1 MIQFNDIMVHDIVE
15 FNPDAHTLSSRMIV
29 LSRVDSIEDNKA
41 YVLSLI
47 PVGSDCERPALL
59 FMPRQADIISNVIRQ
74 QAVPVVIEALERIAS
89 GEIAVDVES
98 CDEKKNIL
106 VLRPERN
113 EFGYEVVCIAR
124 NALRA
129 VRGEES
135 A

>member
-1 MIQFNDIMVHDIVE
+1 MIQFNDIGVHDVVE
-15 FNPDAHTLSSRMIV
+15 FKPDVHALSSRMIA
-29 LSRVDSIEDNKA
+29 LSRVDSIEDKRE
-41 YVLSLI
+41 YVLSLA
-47 PVGSDCERPALL
+47 PVVCNHVKPTLL

-74 QAVPVVIEALERIAS
+74 QAVPVVIEAMERIAS

-113 EFGYEVVCIAR
+113 EFGYEVVRIAR

-129 VRGEES
+129 VRG
-135 A
+135 